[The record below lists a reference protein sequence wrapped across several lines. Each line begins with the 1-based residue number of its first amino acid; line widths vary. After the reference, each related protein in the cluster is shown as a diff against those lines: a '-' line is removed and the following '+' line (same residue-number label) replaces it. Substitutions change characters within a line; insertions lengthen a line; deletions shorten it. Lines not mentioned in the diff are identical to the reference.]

1 MKTVNPL
8 LSRLINK
15 ALKPRNTVVAALKD
29 RRGGAGAHVKSRGAL
44 RRAENMAVHMQT
56 AEALS
61 EFEHDREEDLEG
73 DDHA

>member
-15 ALKPRNTVVAALKD
+15 AMKPRNPVQAALKD
-29 RRGGAGAHVKSRGAL
+29 RRGGAGSHGKSRGAL
-44 RRAENMAVHMQT
+44 RRAEHMAVHMQT
-56 AEALS
+56 DQALS
-61 EFEHDREEDLEG
+61 DYEEDFDG

>member
-44 RRAENMAVHMQT
+44 RRAENMAVAQ
-56 AEALS
+56 ALS
-61 EFEHDREEDLEG
+61 EFEYDREEDLEG